1 MVRHE
6 KKEQLLLARCNQIC
20 KLGIYLGETA
30 SRILTISV
38 NVHAGW
44 PNSGLCFTMF
54 HTDFDRSTNINFL
67 CQVLSKSEGA
77 MCHTQILQKISDL
90 GLKDTR

>member
-1 MVRHE
+1 MQGDV
-6 KKEQLLLARCNQIC
+6 QL
-20 KLGIYLGETA
+20 
-30 SRILTISV
+30 
-38 NVHAGW
+38 
-44 PNSGLCFTMF
+44 NSGLCFTVF
-54 HTDFDRSTNINFL
+54 HADFNELKNMNRL